1 MRMFKFLVS
10 WRMGKDL
17 NKNGKKSYNNHFMKE
32 VIRNA
37 LNLVELAPLINKESE
52 ILNEVTKELNL
63 EIKSIKKEV
72 NSLKET
78 ASQISFSSMEN
89 LKRVG
94 IVNENVEHI
103 KRSFKDTEQSML
115 FVKKAVDELVEATK
129 EIYNTVEIISTLT
142 KTINKIADKT
152 KILALNASIE
162 AVRAGQ
168 NGKGFAVIAQEVR
181 ELAQATTEATK
192 DVTIKAKEVFG
203 TIEKIKEKMCAID
216 HQVQRT
222 YNLVCLNREKL
233 EEINQP
239 IKELNL
245 NAESLSE
252 VSANLD
258 GTTATLSN
266 TISKLSELIE
276 KTTHS
281 SSTLKTYSER
291 LHSLSEEQILTV
303 GKARVD
309 LYDYAKEIIQEAA
322 SSFELR
328 SMHRPTME
336 NYLKRLIQQHE
347 IFELLYITNDQG
359 IQITDNIARWDFR
372 AAYGS
377 TGYGENWSS
386 RPWFIN
392 VKESLDT
399 YISDIYVSL
408 ATNSY
413 CLTIS
418 CPIFDDKHRLIGVLG
433 ADLDL
438 KKVIEGDRSLTQK
451 INGLDKVDTKTLS

>member
-222 YNLVCLNREKL
+222 YNLVCLNRE
-233 EEINQP
+233 
-239 IKELNL
+239 
-245 NAESLSE
+245 
-252 VSANLD
+252 
-258 GTTATLSN
+258 
-266 TISKLSELIE
+266 
-276 KTTHS
+276 
-281 SSTLKTYSER
+281 
-291 LHSLSEEQILTV
+291 
-303 GKARVD
+303 
-309 LYDYAKEIIQEAA
+309 
-322 SSFELR
+322 
-328 SMHRPTME
+328 
-336 NYLKRLIQQHE
+336 
-347 IFELLYITNDQG
+347 
-359 IQITDNIARWDFR
+359 
-372 AAYGS
+372 
-377 TGYGENWSS
+377 
-386 RPWFIN
+386 
-392 VKESLDT
+392 
-399 YISDIYVSL
+399 
-408 ATNSY
+408 
-413 CLTIS
+413 
-418 CPIFDDKHRLIGVLG
+418 
-433 ADLDL
+433 
-438 KKVIEGDRSLTQK
+438 
-451 INGLDKVDTKTLS
+451 

>member
-1 MRMFKFLVS
+1 
-10 WRMGKDL
+10 
-17 NKNGKKSYNNHFMKE
+17 
-32 VIRNA
+32 
-37 LNLVELAPLINKESE
+37 
-52 ILNEVTKELNL
+52 
-63 EIKSIKKEV
+63 
-72 NSLKET
+72 
-78 ASQISFSSMEN
+78 MEN

-233 EEINQP
+233 EQINQP
-239 IKELNL
+239 IKELTL
-245 NAESLSE
+245 NAESLNE
-252 VSANLD
+252 ISANLD

-359 IQITDNIARWDFR
+359 IQIT
-372 AAYGS
+372 
-377 TGYGENWSS
+377 GYGENWSS